1 MTGPRFYLPGRRTV
15 VSVTDRRQIRLT
27 HLHEDVHRRITMNSS
42 LGLVAIFAGTYA
54 ASGQDR
60 EQRS

>member
-1 MTGPRFYLPGRRTV
+1 V
-15 VSVTDRRQIRLT
+15 VSVTDKRQIRLT